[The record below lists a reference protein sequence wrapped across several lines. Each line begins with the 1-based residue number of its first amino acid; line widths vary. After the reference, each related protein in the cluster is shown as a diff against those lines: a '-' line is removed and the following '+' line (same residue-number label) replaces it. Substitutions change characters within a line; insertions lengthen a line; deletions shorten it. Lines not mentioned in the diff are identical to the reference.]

1 MLHCGARPRDDGVRA
16 EPPKAGP
23 VPAATILVVAPMPA
37 APASAGNRKRLAL
50 TCSALQRAGFAID
63 FAYFAHED
71 QVYRRFGQHPPT
83 DLAAMQV
90 DFQRTFLIEAHD
102 TIPLKTRSPAFGID
116 EWGSAA
122 LDRFVA
128 WYVGEHPDT
137 VAILVNYVFLS
148 RCLEHAPSM
157 LKLIDTHDRFA
168 DRQLQY
174 RPFRAEANFYYTDRA
189 SEAAALDRA
198 DVVLAIQSEEAA
210 YFAAATDRRVLLL
223 PPVFPV
229 RAPFSAPGAIARIG
243 FVGHGNDPN
252 LFSIG
257 KFAHAWAAGWTP
269 DRPEL
274 RIAGEICNALGGLD
288 VPGVTLL
295 GYVNDLAAFY
305 AETDV
310 IVAPMLMGSGLK
322 MKVAEALS
330 YGVPVVGTAIGFE
343 GFGADVSAH
352 RCADVAAV
360 KAAILA
366 LRSDPAGLAALT
378 QACATLFARFNAISQ
393 QAEAEL
399 ADVIHAAS
407 RRRPVAVAPPAA
419 IVEPMAHSW
428 PIGVHSANSALQDD
442 PAFGR
447 LLATERLDEAA
458 ARAIRYAPERRRWFA
473 GSTPAQETMPSLGTV
488 AVALSPEWVREKRLP
503 RKIREAAARAFRD
516 ARPDWATSARCVG
529 ASANGF
535 ALALVLPS
543 HLLTGVRAVAAFL
556 IEPDGE
562 RAHELTLDGIAPLGL
577 SPGFAFEAP
586 RSELTPVPAVVRMSG
601 IEPAPIAANGTVLFL
616 ADDLIGRIAIA
627 PAHAGGTIQP

>member
-1 MLHCGARPRDDGVRA
+1 MRA
-16 EPPKAGP
+16 ETPLSTLAPI
-23 VPAATILVVAPMPA
+23 ATVLVVAPMPA

-50 TCSALQRAGFAID
+50 TCSALQRAGFAVD

-83 DLAAMQV
+83 DLAAMQA
-90 DFQRTFLIEAHD
+90 DFQRTFLIEANE
-102 TIPLKTRSPAFGID
+102 TIPLKTRSPTFGID

-122 LDRFVA
+122 LDRFVG
-128 WYVGEHPDT
+128 WYAAEYPDT

-148 RCLEHAPSM
+148 RCLYYAQDM

-174 RPFRAEANFYYTDRA
+174 RPFRAEPNFYYTDRE

-210 YFAAATDRRVLLL
+210 YFTGLTDRRVLLL

-229 RAPFSAPGAIARIG
+229 RAPFSAPRAIARIG

-252 LFSIG
+252 LFSIS

-269 DRPEL
+269 DKPEL
-274 RIAGEICNALGGLD
+274 RIAGEICHALGGLD
-288 VPGVTLL
+288 LSGVTLL
-295 GYVNDLAAFY
+295 GYVDDLATFY

-330 YGVPVVGTAIGFE
+330 YGVPVIGTAIGFE
-343 GFGADVSAH
+343 GFGAEASAH
-352 RCADVAAV
+352 RCTDVDAV

-366 LRSDPAGLAALT
+366 LRSNPAGLAALT
-378 QACATLFARFNAISQ
+378 EACATLFARFNAVSQ

-399 ADVIHAAS
+399 ADIIHAAS
-407 RRRPVAVAPPAA
+407 RKHPVAAA
-419 IVEPMAHSW
+419 VTTAFVEPTAQPW
-428 PIGVHSANSALQDD
+428 PISTRSANSVLQDD
-442 PAFGR
+442 PAYGR
-447 LLATERLDEAA
+447 LLATERLGEEA
-458 ARAIRYAPERRRWFA
+458 ARAIRYAPERRRWFT
-473 GSTPAQETMPSLGTV
+473 GSTPAPEMTPSLGPV
-488 AVALSPEWVREKRLP
+488 NVALSPEWVRQKRLP
-503 RKIREAAARAFRD
+503 REIREAAARVFRD
-516 ARPDWATSARCVG
+516 AQHDWATTARCIG

-556 IEPDGE
+556 IEPDGD

-577 SPGFAFEAP
+577 PPGFAFETP
-586 RSELTPVPAVVRMSG
+586 RPELTPVPAVVSVLG
-601 IEPAPIAANGTVLFL
+601 IGPAPIAPKGMVLFL
-616 ADDLIGRIAIA
+616 TDDLIGRIAIA
-627 PAHAGGTIQP
+627 PAIGTIQQ